1 MFENLKKENIIID
14 ITNLI
19 GNLDA
24 DTDAYCEFMK
34 GVILNTSGLN

>member
-24 DTDAYCEFMK
+24 DTDAYCE
-34 GVILNTSGLN
+34 TSV

>member
-1 MFENLKKENIIID
+1 MFEDLKKENIIID

-24 DTDAYCEFMK
+24 DTDAYCEFMRE
-34 GVILNTSGLN
+34 VILNTSGVN